1 MRVVIFIQSILFQ
14 FSPNLLNFC
23 PYNFPLPLL
32 LKQDMEAVIRIPMF
46 PLSIFPLPGEMV
58 PLHIFEPRYRQLL
71 RDAEERDIP
80 FGIYF
85 NHTLNTSKF
94 GSLVK
99 LESVIKR
106 YPGGESDI
114 IVKCQD
120 LFRMDTLFRTYKEK
134 LYPGGDVSYFH
145 VNLQGQVSPRLHEAF
160 EEFMRLLKITQ
171 VTAPVSIYHIANEL
185 NLDFEDRLKFVEL
198 DSEKKEGFLAGRLK
212 FQKHL
217 LQQAE
222 KVKDV
227 FHLN

>member
-1 MRVVIFIQSILFQ
+1 
-14 FSPNLLNFC
+14 
-23 PYNFPLPLL
+23 
-32 LKQDMEAVIRIPMF
+32 MEEFVQIPMF

-71 RDAEERDIP
+71 KDAEDRDIS
-80 FGIYF
+80 FGIFF
-85 NHTLNTSKF
+85 NHKQNTRKL

-120 LFRMDTLFRTYKEK
+120 LFHMDTLFRTFREK
-134 LYPGGDVSYFH
+134 LYPGGDVQFWQ
-145 VNLQGQVSPRLHEAF
+145 VNLQEYASVKLHQHF
-160 EEFMRLLKITQ
+160 EEYMHLLKISK
-171 VTAPVSIYHIANEL
+171 VPSPVSAYHVANEL

-198 DSEKKEGFLAGRLK
+198 DREKKELFLMNRLK
-212 FQKHL
+212 FQKHVL
-217 LQQAE
+217 SQAE
-222 KVKDV
+222 KARDV

>member
-1 MRVVIFIQSILFQ
+1 MNEFV
-14 FSPNLLNFC
+14 
-23 PYNFPLPLL
+23 
-32 LKQDMEAVIRIPMF
+32 RIPMF

-71 RDAEERDIP
+71 KDAEDRDIS

-85 NHTLNTSKF
+85 NHTQNTQKL

-120 LFRMDTLFRTYKEK
+120 LFQMDTLFRTFKEK
-134 LYPGGDVSYFH
+134 LYPGGDVKFWQ
-145 VNLQGQVSPRLHEAF
+145 VNLNEGVSSKLHQHF
-160 EEFMRLLKITQ
+160 EEYMRLLKITK
-171 VTAPVSIYHIANEL
+171 VPSPVSAYHIANEL
-185 NLDFEDRLKFVEL
+185 NFDFDDKLKFVEL
-198 DSEKKEGFLAGRLK
+198 DPEKKEMFLLNRLK

-217 LQQAE
+217 LTTAEQA
-222 KVKDV
+222 KDV

>member
-1 MRVVIFIQSILFQ
+1 
-14 FSPNLLNFC
+14 
-23 PYNFPLPLL
+23 
-32 LKQDMEAVIRIPMF
+32 MEGFVRIPMF
-46 PLSIFPLPGEMV
+46 PISIFPLPGEMV

-71 RDAEERDIP
+71 KDAEDRDIS

-85 NHTLNTSKF
+85 SHTQNTSKL

-134 LYPGGDVSYFH
+134 LYPGGDVEFW
-145 VNLQGQVSPRLHEAF
+145 QVDLHSPVSAKLFEAY
-160 EEFMRLLKITQ
+160 ETYMRLLRIPKIPS
-171 VTAPVSIYHIANEL
+171 PVSIFHIANEL
-185 NLDFEDRLKFVEL
+185 NLELEDRLRFVEL
-198 DSEKKEGFLAGRLK
+198 TPERKETFLMMRLK
-212 FQKHL
+212 FQKHIL
-217 LQQAE
+217 NQAE
-222 KVKDV
+222 KAKDV

>member
-1 MRVVIFIQSILFQ
+1 
-14 FSPNLLNFC
+14 
-23 PYNFPLPLL
+23 
-32 LKQDMEAVIRIPMF
+32 MEKFVRIPMF

-71 RDAEERDIP
+71 KDAEERDIS

-85 NHTLNTSKF
+85 NHTQNTAKL

-120 LFRMDTLFRTYKEK
+120 LFHMDTLFRTFREK
-134 LYPGGDVSYFH
+134 LYPGGDVAFWQ
-145 VNLQGQVSPRLHEAF
+145 VNLQEPVSSRLHVHF
-160 EEFMRLLKITQ
+160 EEYMHLLKITK
-171 VTAPVSIYHIANEL
+171 VPSPVSVFHVANEL
-185 NLDFEDRLKFVEL
+185 NLDFDDRLKFVEL
-198 DSEKKEGFLAGRLK
+198 DADKKEYFLLNRLK

-217 LQQAE
+217 LSQAE
-222 KVKDV
+222 KTKDV